1 MFARIKRFFLHLS
14 VNFTFKGNKK
24 VNTLVIQSLVS
35 KKEAVAICQPDS
47 LKKWEKKS
55 GYGNRK
61 ESAKTCDVKLPE
73 TSKKR

>member
-1 MFARIKRFFLHLS
+1 M
-14 VNFTFKGNKK
+14 
-24 VNTLVIQSLVS
+24 S